1 MNKGMKICGNLY
13 VSPGLS
19 RDLRYN
25 MKAKKSKLES
35 TWELWAHEKGGMT
48 LHIVANSSRANQM
61 DPVIGPT
68 E

>member
-1 MNKGMKICGNLY
+1 MGHAKMMRR
-13 VSPGLS
+13 SPRIPS
-19 RDLRYN
+19 T
-25 MKAKKSKLES
+25 ATSKKSKLES